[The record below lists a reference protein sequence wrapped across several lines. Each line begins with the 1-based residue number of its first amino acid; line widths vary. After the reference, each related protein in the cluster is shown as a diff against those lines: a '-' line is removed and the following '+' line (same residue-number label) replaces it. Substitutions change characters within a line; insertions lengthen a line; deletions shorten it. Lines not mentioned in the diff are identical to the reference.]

1 MTSKADKSFRFKQ
14 CARTLHRQIKK
25 QTMIF
30 LVVLLPLML
39 IGMLIQNRLRS
50 KFKEFSQ
57 VAPSSGLSGAQ
68 IAEKML
74 HDNGIYDVQVVSVPG
89 QLSDH
94 YNPLTKT
101 VNLSEDVFHGRSVA
115 AAAIAAHECGHAVQ
129 HHTAYAWLTL
139 RSKLVPVVQFSSNK
153 VQWILLGGVLMLNTF
168 PQLLLIG
175 IALFAL
181 TTLFSFITLP
191 VEFDASNRAI
201 AWINK
206 SNVMT
211 NVDHSKVKNLLGWAA
226 STYVVAAV
234 SSLATLLYYVMIFN
248 NRR

>member
-1 MTSKADKSFRFKQ
+1 MF
-14 CARTLHRQIKK
+14 
-25 QTMIF
+25 
-30 LVVLLPLML
+30 
-39 IGMLIQNRLRS
+39 IQNRLRS
-50 KFKEFSQ
+50 KFKQFSQ
-57 VAPSSGLSGAQ
+57 VAPSSGLSGAEV
-68 IAEKML
+68 AKKML
-74 HDNGIYDVQVVSVPG
+74 NDNGIYDVQVTSVPG

-101 VNLSEDVFHGRSVA
+101 VNLSEDVFYGRSVA

-129 HHTAYAWLTL
+129 HDTAYTWLTL
-139 RSKLVPVVQFSSNK
+139 RSKLVPVVQISSRY
-153 VQWILLGGVLMLNTF
+153 VQWVLLGGILMINTF

-175 IALFAL
+175 ICIFAL
-181 TTLFSFITLP
+181 TTLFSFVTLP

-206 SNVMT
+206 SGIMA
-211 NVDHSKVKNLLGWAA
+211 NVDNGKVKNLLGWAA

-234 SSLATLLYYVMIFN
+234 SALATLLYYIMIFN